1 MSILLFLV
9 AGMIVGHFLRTKT
22 AVLAVADKATI
33 WSVCLLVFL
42 LGVSVGANQT
52 VVRALGGLGLQALV
66 LSVGGIAGS
75 VLASCVVSR
84 AFFESTPHEK

>member
-9 AGMIVGHFLRTKT
+9 AGVMLGHLFRTKT
-22 AVLAVADKATI
+22 AILAVADKATI
-33 WSVCLLVFL
+33 WSVFLLVFL

-52 VVRALGGLGLQALV
+52 VIHALGGLGLQALV
-66 LSVGGIAGS
+66 LSLGGIAGS
-75 VLASCVVSR
+75 VLASCLVSR

>member
-1 MSILLFLV
+1 MSILFFLV
-9 AGMIVGHFLRTKT
+9 AGMILGHFLRTKT
-22 AVLAVADKATI
+22 AVLAVADKAMI

-42 LGVSVGANQT
+42 LGVSVGASQT

-84 AFFESTPHEK
+84 VFFESMPHEK

>member
-1 MSILLFLV
+1 MSILFFLV
-9 AGMIVGHFLRTKT
+9 AGMILGHLFRSKT
-22 AVLAVADKATI
+22 AVLAMADKATI

-52 VVRALGGLGLQALV
+52 VVRALGLQALV